1 MCRTAQVVKNS
12 DSLSRR
18 LGGPSL
24 ADKIIVVQLELQL
37 DLMAPFRIHF
47 RLVNV
52 LLRAQ
57 RFATYF
63 LLTCLFLSS
72 LPSLGQ
78 ALGNAGS
85 IEGQVLDP
93 SGSAVVGATVTLRD
107 PVTGYARSILTGNA
121 GSFRFTN
128 VPFSSY
134 ELTTRAAAFQTAQRS
149 LEVRSSVPVTLEI
162 GLTLPV
168 SQQSVEVHGET
179 RLVDSAPTAH
189 TDLDSSRLAKLPLE
203 TATSQLTIV
212 LTQTVPGVALDSNG
226 QFHPT
231 GEEGDSSFV
240 VDNQP
245 VSDQQGRMFGNQIP
259 LETAQSF
266 EVIEGVPPAEFGD
279 KNSLV
284 IRTLTRSGLGLT
296 KPTGS
301 LSFGYGSFGT
311 STASAALSVG
321 NQKLGNFVFLDGLE
335 TGRFLDSPEFLPFHD
350 KGNAENLFDG
360 FDYQVNRSDTLHL
373 NLSLARSW
381 FQVPN
386 TYPQA
391 FAGQDQRQLL
401 RSFNFAPGYT
411 HLFNP
416 STLLSVNAWA
426 RQQRVSYFPTSDR
439 FADQPATLSQSRRL
453 TNAGI
458 RTDLSYLRGIHNLK
472 AGVQFQHYFLSEAF
486 TLGLTDPLYNAV
498 CVDSGGAPVAAP
510 GITNPANCGPM
521 YSGNPDFLPGL
532 LPYDLTRA
540 GQLFDFRGTTDI
552 KQEAAYV
559 EDTLTLRQFSLML
572 GLRADQYNGLSSSF
586 ALQPRLGASYLVS
599 RTQTV
604 LRASYGRL
612 FETPYNENL
621 IVSSSTGSGGLAGKV
636 LGAAPSPP
644 ITPGIR
650 NQFNVGLQQAVAGRL
665 VIDGDYV
672 WKFTDSAYDSDA
684 LLDTPLVFPTSWRKA
699 KTDGANVRVTFPA
712 RRGFSASSVLGHV
725 RARFFGPETG
735 GILFNTPPSTAPFR
749 IDQDQA
755 FQQAT
760 HVQYQFRRPGPWVA
774 FTWRYDSGMV
784 ASSVPTYADALTL
797 TPDQQA
803 AIGLYC
809 GSVFATLSSP
819 IRSCSAPR
827 FGATRVVIP
836 RLGTENPDLN
846 PPRLAP
852 RHVFDIG
859 SGLDNV
865 LRRDK
870 YNLNL
875 RFSVLN
881 LGNAV
886 ALYNFLSDFSG
897 THFLAPRSYQAEAKL
912 SF

>member
-1 MCRTAQVVKNS
+1 
-12 DSLSRR
+12 
-18 LGGPSL
+18 
-24 ADKIIVVQLELQL
+24 
-37 DLMAPFRIHF
+37 MAPFITSIRP
-47 RLVNV
+47 VNV
-52 LLRAQ
+52 LLRGQ
-57 RFATYF
+57 KLATYF
-63 LLTCLFLSS
+63 LLTCFFLSP
-72 LPSLGQ
+72 LPSPGQ

-85 IEGQVLDP
+85 IEGQVFDP
-93 SGSAVVGATVTLRD
+93 SGSAVVGATVSLRN
-107 PVTGYARSILTGNA
+107 PVTGYARSILSGNA

-134 ELTTRAAAFQTAQRS
+134 QLTTSAAAFQTAQRNV
-149 LEVRSSVPVTLEI
+149 EVRASVPITLEI

-168 SQQSVEVHGET
+168 SQQSVEVHSET
-179 RLVDSAPTAH
+179 KLVESSPTAH
-189 TDLDSSRLAKLPLE
+189 TDLDSTRLAKLPLE
-203 TATSQLTIV
+203 TGTSQLTSV
-212 LTQTVPGVALDSNG
+212 LTQGVPGVALDSNG

-245 VSDQQGRMFGNQIP
+245 VTDQQGRMFGSQIP
-259 LETAQSF
+259 LETVQSF

-284 IRTLTRSGLGLT
+284 VRTLTRSGLGLT

-301 LSFGYGSFGT
+301 LSLGYGSFGT
-311 STASAALSVG
+311 STASAALAVG
-321 NQKLGNFVFLDGLE
+321 NREFGNFLFVDGLQ

-360 FDYQVNRSDTLHL
+360 LDDQINNTDSFHL

-401 RSFNFAPGYT
+401 RSFNVAPGYT
-411 HLFNP
+411 HLFSP
-416 STLLSVNAWA
+416 STLLSVNAWV
-426 RQQRVSYFPTSDR
+426 RQQRVGYFPTSNP
-439 FADQPATLSQSRRL
+439 FADLPATLSQSRRL
-453 TNAGI
+453 TNLGI
-458 RTDLSYLRGIHNLK
+458 RTDLSYLHGIHNLK
-472 AGVQFQHYFLSEAF
+472 AGIQFQHYFLSEAF
-486 TLGLTDPLYNAV
+486 TLGLTDPLFNAV
-498 CVDSGGAPVAAP
+498 CEDSSGAPVVAP
-510 GITNPANCGPM
+510 GVTNPANCGPTF
-521 YSGNPDFLPGL
+521 SANPDFLAGL
-532 LPYDLTRA
+532 LPYDLTRG
-540 GQLFDFRGTTDI
+540 GQRFDFRGATDI

-559 EDTLTLRQFSLML
+559 EDTLTLHQLSLML
-572 GLRADQYNGLSSSF
+572 GLRADRYNGLSSSF
-586 ALQPRLGASYLVS
+586 GLQPRLGASYLIS

-621 IVSSSTGSGGLAGKV
+621 IVSSSTGSGGLANRV
-636 LGAAPSPP
+636 LGAPPSPP

-650 NQFNVGLQQAVAGRL
+650 NQFNVGLQQAIAGRL

-672 WKFTDSAYDSDA
+672 WKFTSSAYDSDA

-699 KTDGANVRVTFPA
+699 KTDGANVRVTFPTY
-712 RRGFSASSVLGHV
+712 RGFSASSVLGHV

-760 HVQYQFRRPGPWVA
+760 HLQYQFRKPGPWVG

-836 RLGTENPDLN
+836 RLGTENNDLN

-859 SGLDNV
+859 GGFDNV
-865 LRRDK
+865 LHRDK
-870 YNLNL
+870 YNVNL

-881 LGNAV
+881 LGNTV